1 MTHLAAILPPA
12 HIGNIPVEEWLPFVV
27 PIVALY
33 IYGRRRERRR
43 RREIAH
49 IPDRSDALEE
59 AVVRRIVAGWRDAKY
74 EGVTAEHLPL
84 LYPPGPDGLS
94 VPELAARTD
103 GAAHTVQG
111 LLEQLEEAEYLYLD
125 PEPGGQ
131 ELRASLTV
139 RGFGLVDATE
149 DCLLTALREQAPDTD
164 DGD

>member
-1 MTHLAAILPPA
+1 MAHLAATLPLA
-12 HIGNIPVEEWLPFVV
+12 HIGNIPVEEWLPFLV

-59 AVVRRIVAGWRDAKY
+59 AVVRRILAGWRDADY
-74 EGVTAEHLPL
+74 EDVTAEHLPL

-94 VPELAARTD
+94 VSEIAERTA
-103 GAAHTVQG
+103 GAVHAVQN

-125 PEPGGQ
+125 LDPGAQ

-149 DCLLTALREQAPDTD
+149 DCLLSALREQAPDD
-164 DGD
+164 R